1 MTEKLTQGAHHI
13 GLTVP
18 DIEATKAF
26 FCDALGYALVGG
38 VADYPAHFVSDG
50 ATLITLWQAVDPG
63 SATAFDRKQNIGLHH
78 LAIRVVDDRA
88 LDTVHERVRAW
99 PGTTIEFPPCPM
111 RPGSTVRHF
120 MCAIPGGIRVEFA
133 TPFA

>member
-1 MTEKLTQGAHHI
+1 MTNQLTQGAHHI

-18 DIEATKAF
+18 DIEATKSF

-50 ATLITLWQAVDPG
+50 TTLITLWQAHEP
-63 SATAFDRKQNIGLHH
+63 ATANGFDRKNNVGLHH
-78 LAIRVVDDRA
+78 LAIRVADDKS
-88 LDTVHERVRAW
+88 LDVVHERVANW
-99 PGTTIEFPPCPM
+99 PGAAIEFAPCPM
-111 RPGSTVRHF
+111 RPGSAVRHF